1 MLDPK
6 VVAEAMD
13 YIVEQIEE
21 SQRLAYTLHDD
32 DDDVDDM
39 LNMIHSNGELGKAI
53 GAAKAVRMQCE
64 AEGRPNMREVSAK

>member
-39 LNMIHSNGELGKAI
+39 LNMIRSNGELGKAI
-53 GAAKAVRMQCE
+53 GAAKAIRLMCE
-64 AEGRPNMREVSAK
+64 AEGRPKMREVSAK